1 MSVNTAASSVPLAGA
16 PTEASRIQPLSHAEA
31 GALAQAVFDRFVLVL
46 ERLEPDDW
54 HAPTYCTE
62 WTVRDIVAHETGGYE
77 SGTSFAAFRRQWFRL
92 PERGRSLLDSV
103 NAAQIRARAG
113 RTPAELIAELRDVGP
128 RALAARRTLS
138 PLVRRLPMP
147 VPPMGLRR
155 VGFLTDDIYLRDGW
169 IHTVDIC
176 HATNR
181 PLALTAALDG
191 RIVALV
197 VQDLAP
203 RLAKALAGATVA
215 FDLGGPA
222 GGCYRI
228 GPAAAPDATIRMDA
242 VDFALRTSERI
253 TVEQALAR
261 SQVAGDGSLAR
272 RALEHSFV
280 LY

>member
-1 MSVNTAASSVPLAGA
+1 MTVDAAVSPIPL
-16 PTEASRIQPLSHAEA
+16 PETLTEA
-31 GALAQAVFDRFVLVL
+31 VFARFVALL
-46 ERLEPDDW
+46 ETLAPDDW
-54 HAPTYCTE
+54 SAPTYCTE

-92 PERGRSLLDSV
+92 PERGRSLLDTV
-103 NAAQIRARAG
+103 NADQIRARAG
-113 RTPAELIAELRDVGP
+113 RTPAELIADLRDVGP
-128 RALAARRTLS
+128 RAIAARQRIS
-138 PLVRRLPMP
+138 PLVRSLP
-147 VPPMGLRR
+147 VPLPPLGVRR
-155 VGFLTDDIYLRDGW
+155 AGFLTDEIYLRDGW

-181 PLALTAALDG
+181 PLALIPDLDG

-197 VQDLAP
+197 VRDLAP
-203 RLAKALAGATVA
+203 RLAKALAEGTALAGGTVA

-228 GPAAAPDATIRMDA
+228 GPAAAPGVTIRMDA

-253 TVEQALAR
+253 TLEEALAR
-261 SQVAGDGSLAR
+261 SHVVGDSTLGR